1 MTVPAPE
8 EVETEIE
15 VDYPLKVRQA
25 LKLFAKTG
33 KLTDFEK
40 TELLDYDEVFY
51 LGLEAAAEKVRGKPG
66 KNHNYGYDDENGDY
80 QVVLKDHLAY
90 RFEVQDFLG
99 KGSFGQA
106 LKCFDHKTKEVVAV
120 KIIKNKKRYQ
130 HQAGVE
136 LKILQHL

>member
-1 MTVPAPE
+1 MPAPE

-80 QVVLKDHLAY
+80 
-90 RFEVQDFLG
+90 
-99 KGSFGQA
+99 
-106 LKCFDHKTKEVVAV
+106 
-120 KIIKNKKRYQ
+120 
-130 HQAGVE
+130 
-136 LKILQHL
+136 

>member
-1 MTVPAPE
+1 M
-8 EVETEIE
+8 
-15 VDYPLKVRQA
+15 
-25 LKLFAKTG
+25 
-33 KLTDFEK
+33 
-40 TELLDYDEVFY
+40 
-51 LGLEAAAEKVRGKPG
+51 
-66 KNHNYGYDDENGDY
+66 
-80 QVVLKDHLAY
+80 VLKDHLAY